1 MSKYN
6 PPFLNPFRLHMKLE
20 QIVEKYDTALLDQI
34 SADKIDEA
42 ISLRLPQPVVIQ
54 EIGSALSSQSY
65 ISGKLL
71 YARPPTYAIVNL
83 ILQAP
88 GCKMEAGDFH
98 QKVLQY
104 VRELSGM
111 AAQSKNRHEHNPQ
124 LYIKILRKAL
134 ENDGLIDKNEAQIL
148 EVVKSELGI
157 WDREHFIFMHDES
170 ILGLWDIGNEYY
182 LARNRLLATGIVLTH
197 DDNYVIAEEV
207 APQIRKV
214 FGIEIMDDAHRRLL
228 AKLSKEEL
236 SMALDHCR
244 LNVSGSKEALVERM
258 LSSLAPPSEILNLS
272 HLESLREFCRRENI
286 QASGAKNA
294 VISHI
299 IQHFD
304 DGSDVSPV
312 ALEEPMAETP
322 SEPELREMD
331 ATLFAKLLFQLTGQQ
346 LYDIL
351 YRSGLMTS
359 GSKEDRVKRLLESR
373 WSERYHFNCLRK
385 EDLAQLNRKL
395 SIPVSGSKQ
404 ELVDRLLD
412 FELPPGTVP
421 APETAAGVAEAT
433 SGSQPASASDAV
445 GLEERMAM
453 PPGWEEVNAAFPELD
468 SNEKI
473 VVAILKEAKSVTE
486 QDLERIA
493 QKRQL
498 GWFLLKAHMA
508 ELIAKLRK
516 ARTPWIQIKSV
527 QNTNIYQWVAA
538 DTVDRLVLEKKSARD
553 IIDALRHGVVPKH
566 HLDLLMVGQQEA
578 RNHLEEMLLDLPS
591 KKSHFKFIRGQYGSG
606 KTFLCSWLKDFA
618 LDNEFAV
625 SFINISHDQPL
636 SDLPVFFSGMING
649 LRTPEKADS
658 GALVDI
664 LESWLLHIHNRTAT
678 LEGIDPCDGARKPEL
693 ISAVERSIE
702 IELANLTDIE
712 PGFAMALRAFYQGK
726 VSGDRE
732 LASHAV
738 AWITGSRSLS
748 TQALR
753 DIGVRGYLEANNV
766 FARMRA
772 ILEIMIGARYRGLLL
787 LVDEL
792 ELVRKF
798 PHARQ
803 REQALETLRLL
814 IDEAGRNALPGCL
827 MIFTGT
833 DEFFEDERYGLK
845 SYEALAERVMTTFKR
860 EGFVSMRQPII
871 QLESLDRERLTSM
884 IMKIRDLYG
893 IAYSW
898 EAGKFAD
905 DGSVAQMITDW
916 TMFGEESVDRKPR
929 PVIREF
935 IHLLDLCE
943 ENKGV
948 SLIEFLQ
955 KSKSASLPT
964 VSYHKN

>member
-1 MSKYN
+1 
-6 PPFLNPFRLHMKLE
+6 MKLE

-54 EIGSALSSQSY
+54 EIVSALSSQSY

-71 YARPPTYAIVNL
+71 YAKPPTFAIVNL

-88 GCKMEAGDFH
+88 GCRIEAGDF
-98 QKVLQY
+98 QQRVLQY
-104 VRELSGM
+104 VRELAGM
-111 AAQSKNRHEHNPQ
+111 AAQNKNRHEHNPQ
-124 LYIKILRKAL
+124 LYIKILRKAF

-148 EVVKSELGI
+148 ELVKSELEI
-157 WDREHFIFMHDES
+157 WDKEHFIYMHDES
-170 ILGLWDIGNEYY
+170 ILGLWDIENEYY

-197 DDNYVIAEEV
+197 EDKYVIAEEV

-214 FGIEIMDDAHRRLL
+214 FGIEIMDDAYKRLL
-228 AKLSKEEL
+228 CKLSKEEL
-236 SMALDHCR
+236 SIALEYCQ
-244 LNVSGSKEALVERM
+244 LNVSGSKDTLVDRM
-258 LSSLAPPSEILNLS
+258 LNSLAPPAEVLNLL
-272 HLESLREFCRRENI
+272 HLENLREFCRREDI
-286 QASGAKNA
+286 QVSGAKSS

-304 DGSDVSPV
+304 EGLDQSFAGAEAPV
-312 ALEEPMAETP
+312 TQTP
-322 SEPELREMD
+322 PEPELREMD
-331 ATLFAKLLFQLTGQQ
+331 AAVFAKLLFQLTVQQ

-359 GSKEDRVKRLLESR
+359 GSKEDRVKRIVDSC
-373 WSERYHFNCLRK
+373 WSERSLFNCLRK
-385 EDLAQLNRKL
+385 EDLVQVNRKL
-395 SIPVSGSKQ
+395 SIPVTGSKQ

-412 FELPPGTVP
+412 FDPPPALLQVAETSAGLADTPPGPQPTSATDPVSLQ
-421 APETAAGVAEAT
+421 APMV
-433 SGSQPASASDAV
+433 
-445 GLEERMAM
+445 L
-453 PPGWEEVNAAFPELD
+453 PPGWEEVSSAFPELD
-468 SNEKI
+468 RNEKI

-486 QDLERIA
+486 QDLERIV

-516 ARTPWIQIKSV
+516 AQTPWIQIKSI
-527 QNTNIYQWVAA
+527 QNANIYQWVAG

-566 HLDLLMVGQQEA
+566 HLDLLMVGQQVA
-578 RNHLEEMLLDLPS
+578 RNHLAEMLLDLPS

-606 KTFLCSWLKDFA
+606 KTFLCSWLKEFA

-649 LRTPEKADS
+649 LRTPEKIDS

-678 LEGIDPCDGARKPEL
+678 LEGIDPADPARKAEL

-712 PGFAMALRAFYQGK
+712 PGFALALRAFYKGK

-748 TQALR
+748 AQALR
-753 DIGVRGYLEANNV
+753 DIGVRGFFEAKNV

-792 ELVRKF
+792 ELIRKF

-845 SYEALAERVMTTFKR
+845 SYEALAERVMITFKH

-871 QLESLDRERLTSM
+871 QLESLDRERLTNV
-884 IMKIRDLYG
+884 ILKIRDLYG

-898 EAGKFAD
+898 DAGQFAD
-905 DGSVAQMITDW
+905 DGAVSQMITEW

-948 SLIEFLQ
+948 SLTEFLQ
-955 KSKSASLPT
+955 KSKSASLP
-964 VSYHKN
+964 VFSHNKN